1 MPNPRALPALALLL
15 SACMTSAP
23 EPPEVHGHRGCRGL
37 EPENTIAAFQR
48 AARLGCSWL
57 ELDVVLTSDGHVL
70 VSHEPWM
77 DHRICTGPNGDALT
91 EAQGL
96 ALNIHRMTLAEAQAC
111 DCGSL
116 THPDFPDQEN
126 RRAVKPTLAE
136 VVSAI
141 EELTLAEGVGPIA
154 YNIEIKSDPAWY
166 GTYQPAPDT
175 LAAAVLRTLTDLQ
188 LGSNCLVQSF
198 DPAVL
203 EAVHALDPGLRTAL
217 LVESGTDPD
226 AELGRLSFTPDVY
239 SPQFNLVDA
248 RAVRALQDRNIEVVV
263 WTVNEEADI
272 RRMVALGVDG
282 IISDFPDRVLRIL
295 EEAE

>member
-1 MPNPRALPALALLL
+1 MPNPRALPALTLLL

-48 AARLGCSWL
+48 AARLGCTWL
-57 ELDVVLTSDGHVL
+57 ELDVVLTADGHVL

-77 DHRICTGPNGDALT
+77 DHRICTGPDGAPLT
-91 EAQGL
+91 EDQGL
-96 ALNIHRMTLAEAQAC
+96 ALNIHRMTLAEAQRC

-116 THPDFPDQEN
+116 THPDFPDQDN
-126 RRAVKPTLAE
+126 RRAIKPTLAE
-136 VVSAI
+136 VVAAI
-141 EELTLAEGVGPIA
+141 EELTLTEGVGPVS

-188 LGSNCLVQSF
+188 LGANCLVQSF

-203 EAVHALDPGLRTAL
+203 EAVHAQDPGLRTAL

-226 AELGRLSFTPDVY
+226 TELARLSYVPEVY
-239 SPQFNLVDA
+239 SPQFGLVDA
-248 RAVRALQDRNIEVVV
+248 AAVRSLQERNIEVVV
-263 WTVNEEADI
+263 WTVNEEADL
-272 RRMVALGVDG
+272 RRMTALGVDG

-295 EEAE
+295 EEGE